1 MAPETTRTGR
11 LEGKAAV
18 VVGAG
23 QTPGETIGNGRA
35 TAILFAREGA
45 RVLCVDRDLAS
56 AEETRAMI
64 ASEGG
69 RASAFRADITREAD
83 CAALVAEAGARLG
96 RLDILH
102 NNVGIGSGDGSV
114 VRLEEADWRR
124 ILDVNL
130 KGMWLTIKHALPV
143 MRAQGGGAIVNI
155 SSLAAIAPAGLIAY
169 EVSKAGVNKLTT
181 STAALNAR
189 HGVRCNAIMPGLM
202 DTPMAVESIARARG
216 ESREAV
222 RARRDARVPL
232 GGKMGTAWDVAYA
245 ALFLA
250 SDEAKFITGVVL
262 AVDGGASVRFG

>member
-1 MAPETTRTGR
+1 MADR
-11 LEGKAAV
+11 LHDKAAV

-35 TAILFAREGA
+35 AAILFAREGA

-56 AEETRAMI
+56 AQETVAMI
-64 ASEGG
+64 EAEGG
-69 RASAFRADITREAD
+69 CAFAFQADITREAD
-83 CAALVAEAGARLG
+83 CAALVTEAGYRLG

-102 NNVGIGSGDGSV
+102 NNVGIGGGDGSIAH
-114 VRLEEADWRR
+114 LERDNWEK
-124 ILDVNL
+124 IISVNL
-130 KGMWLTIKHALPV
+130 TGMWLTIKHTLPV

-155 SSLAAIAPAGLIAY
+155 SSVAAIAPANIIAY

-189 HGVRCNAIMPGLM
+189 HLIRCNAIMPGLM
-202 DTPMAVESIARARG
+202 DTPMAVGGYAASRRESV
-216 ESREAV
+216 EAV
-222 RARRDARVPL
+222 RAARNARVPL
-232 GGKMGTAWDVAYA
+232 GHRMGDGWDTAHA

-262 AVDGGASVRFG
+262 AVDGGASVRLG